1 MRVEAERWGQQ
12 ERERKGGGTWDKV
25 RKGVGLVEDCEE
37 LVHLQRICTR
47 KGREWQEG
55 VT

>member
-1 MRVEAERWGQQ
+1 MRVGAERWGQR
-12 ERERKGGGTWDKV
+12 EREERGATWDKV

-37 LVHLQRICTR
+37 LGHLQRKYTR

>member
-1 MRVEAERWGQQ
+1 MRVGAERWGQQ

-25 RKGVGLVEDCEE
+25 RKEVGLVEDCEE
-37 LVHLQRICTR
+37 LGHLQRKYTR